1 MASPGACTGTLY
13 ERKFLV
19 WYTPKWTAPL
29 SNRVA
34 PVSALVS
41 DSGRYVV
48 TFDNWHQVGYG
59 DDVVAVYD
67 GSNGTLLW
75 KYRLEDLLSN
85 EELCQI
91 RCSVSSRWWARGK
104 HAMDEGRDRLIL
116 NSVTTRA
123 IDLRTGHLTSVRSER
138 LGADKPDQGGTLDS
152 ITSLTFFPCQG
163 CEKR

>member
-1 MASPGACTGTLY
+1 MAPRDVCTATLY

-19 WYTPKWTAPL
+19 WYAPKWTAPL

-48 TFDNWHQVGYG
+48 TFDNWDQVGYG

-75 KYRLEDLLSN
+75 KYRLEVPAGGLGGSMRWTK
-85 EELCQI
+85 EETG
-91 RCSVSSRWWARGK
+91 SFS
-104 HAMDEGRDRLIL
+104 
-116 NSVTTRA
+116 TR
-123 IDLRTGHLTSVRSER
+123 
-138 LGADKPDQGGTLDS
+138 
-152 ITSLTFFPCQG
+152 
-163 CEKR
+163 

>member
-1 MASPGACTGTLY
+1 MAPRDACTATLY

-19 WYTPKWTAPL
+19 WYAPKWTAPL

-59 DDVVAVYD
+59 DDVVAVFD

-75 KYRLEDLLSN
+75 KYRLEDVLSN

-91 RCSVSSRWWARGK
+91 KCSVSSRWWARGK

-123 IDLRTGHLTSVRSER
+123 IDLRTGRITSAGSER
-138 LGADKPDQGGTLDS
+138 LGADRPNQGGNLY
-152 ITSLTFFPCQG
+152 SLTSAPCQG